1 MPAFTIMCLFA
12 IAVTLL
18 VDHIAGT
25 KLYRSK
31 RFWVFQFITA
41 GLTIA
46 FDLFA
51 HNKVWTINEA
61 STLGANILGTPVELL
76 AFGFVLLYANVIAFE
91 LIQRAK
97 QIGPPN

>member
-12 IAVTLL
+12 IAVALII
-18 VDHIAGT
+18 DHIAGT
-25 KLYRSK
+25 KLYLSK

-61 STLGANILGTPVELL
+61 STLDISVLGTPVELL
-76 AFGFVLLYANVIAFE
+76 IFGFILLYANVIAFE
-91 LIQRAK
+91 LIQKPK
-97 QIGPPN
+97 QVG